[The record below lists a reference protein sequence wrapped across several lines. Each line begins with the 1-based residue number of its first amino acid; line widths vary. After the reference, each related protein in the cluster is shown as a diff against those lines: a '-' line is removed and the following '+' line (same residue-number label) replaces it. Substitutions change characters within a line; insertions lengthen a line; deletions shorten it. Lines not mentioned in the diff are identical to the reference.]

1 MESFH
6 TDNIVLNC
14 SATAGGHMSQVS
26 SSNTDKL
33 PDVLMAAFSQNARV
47 ITLRR
52 GQFIAVTGTA
62 ADEVYLVLSG
72 RVQAT
77 VISPNGR
84 ETILREVA
92 AGQLIG
98 DFAVLG
104 GANRSTNIV
113 ARDAARLAGIPGA
126 QFHKIVTGNDVVA
139 AWMMANLVGQLRT
152 MSQRLYEMSTLG
164 VGLRVCAELL
174 RLCQARGLTAGAVEI
189 DAAPTHS
196 EIAALIGANR
206 ESVTRELN
214 DLSAQGLIAQAGR
227 KLRITS
233 VERLAAIVERQS
245 AGGIA

>member
-1 MESFH
+1 M
-6 TDNIVLNC
+6 N
-14 SATAGGHMSQVS
+14 QVS
-26 SSNTDKL
+26 SSSADKL
-33 PDVLMAAFSQNARV
+33 PDVLMAAFSRNARV

-62 ADEVYLVLSG
+62 ADEVYLTLSG

-84 ETILREVA
+84 ETILREVS

-104 GANRSTNIV
+104 GASRSTNIV

-126 QFHKIVTGNDVVA
+126 QFHKIVTGNDAAA

-152 MSQRLYEMSTLG
+152 MSQRMYEMATLG

-174 RLCQARGLTAGAVEI
+174 RLCQARGIAAGPAEI
-189 DAAPTHS
+189 EAAPTHS

-214 DLSAQGLIAQAGR
+214 DMSAQGLIAQTGR
-227 KLRITS
+227 KLRISS
-233 VERLAAIVERQS
+233 VERLTTIVERQS
-245 AGGIA
+245 AGGTVQ